1 MKIILMGDST
11 MQTNDATTYPQV
23 GWGQMLP
30 LFFKSNIKIL
40 NFAKNGC
47 STKSF
52 YDLGIFNKVLNEIE
66 EGDYCFIQ
74 FGHNDQKVD
83 NPLRYTNKDTTY
95 KTNLSFYIDE
105 IKQRKGIP
113 VLLTSI
119 YRRYFDDNKQI
130 MEEVH
135 QGYPEAMIELAW
147 QEDVLVLDI
156 CRLSKEL
163 LSALGE
169 ENSRRLFMI
178 FPAGDYHNY
187 PQGMNDNTHL
197 RSDGAFLM
205 AKLVV
210 DELKKIN
217 HPLTTY
223 II

>member
-1 MKIILMGDST
+1 MGDST

>member
-169 ENSRRLFMI
+169 ENSKRLFMI

>member
-23 GWGQMLP
+23 GWGQMLS
-30 LFFKSNIKIL
+30 LFFKSDVRIL

-52 YDLGIFNKVLNEIE
+52 YDLGLFNKVLEEIE

-74 FGHNDQKVD
+74 FGHNDQKKD
-83 NPLRYTNKDTTY
+83 NPLRYTSKDGTY

-105 IKQRKGIP
+105 IRQKKGIP
-113 VLLTSI
+113 ILLTSI

-130 MEEVH
+130 LEEVH
-135 QGYPEAMIELAW
+135 QGYPEAMKEVAGN
-147 QEDVLVLDI
+147 EKVLVLDI
-156 CRLSKEL
+156 CSLSKEL
-163 LSALGE
+163 LSRLGD
-169 ENSRRLFMI
+169 ENSKRLFMI
-178 FPAGDYHNY
+178 FPSGLYENY

-217 HPLTTY
+217 HPLTAY
-223 II
+223 LI